1 MKRMRELSNGKR
13 GGDTGAARPEDE
25 LAVDADFDNG
35 EEEPSA
41 FGMWKD
47 REEMADVDAWVRNLR
62 RGRFDAF

>member
-1 MKRMRELSNGKR
+1 MKRMQEAGKSKGR
-13 GGDTGAARPEDE
+13 GDTEVARTEDE
-25 LAVDADFDNG
+25 PVVDFDNG

-47 REEMADVDAWVRNLR
+47 REEMADIDAWVRNLR